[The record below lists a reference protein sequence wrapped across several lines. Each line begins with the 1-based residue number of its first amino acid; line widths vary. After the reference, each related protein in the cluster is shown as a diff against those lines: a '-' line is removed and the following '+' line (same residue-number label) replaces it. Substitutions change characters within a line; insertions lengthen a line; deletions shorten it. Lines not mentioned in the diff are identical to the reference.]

1 MEGKVKIFQNFNS
14 FIRLFSGVSAWTGE
28 REQWELRKSAGRTSI
43 NTGLSL
49 LVWVLSGQGVSP
61 RKQAANRQ
69 RDCLRCLPARILSCL
84 LPLLANPISSL
95 SLPPRGSS
103 LKGSGS
109 EPIRSR
115 SCFDNTDRFSG
126 KRWRRFSR
134 HLRFPSTWNSSL
146 CRGCCSACSR
156 LDFEQLGI
164 VQVYNSR
171 FYQHREHLI
180 DPREHPALWKCR
192 NPIPGVKS
200 V

>member
-1 MEGKVKIFQNFNS
+1 MFPRERASASSENCESRRDAHLLIPAYLCWCGCYQGRACRQESKRQTG
-14 FIRLFSGVSAWTGE
+14 SG
-28 REQWELRKSAGRTSI
+28 
-43 NTGLSL
+43 
-49 LVWVLSGQGVSP
+49 
-61 RKQAANRQ
+61 Q

-164 VQVYNSR
+164 VQIYNSR

>member
-1 MEGKVKIFQNFNS
+1 MFPRERASASSENCESRRDAHLLIPAYLCWCGCYQGRACRQESKRQTG
-14 FIRLFSGVSAWTGE
+14 SG
-28 REQWELRKSAGRTSI
+28 
-43 NTGLSL
+43 
-49 LVWVLSGQGVSP
+49 
-61 RKQAANRQ
+61 Q

-84 LPLLANPISSL
+84 LPLLANSISSL

-171 FYQHREHLI
+171 FYHALLST
-180 DPREHPALWKCR
+180 PRPFNWSRASS
-192 NPIPGVKS
+192 S
-200 V
+200 VEM